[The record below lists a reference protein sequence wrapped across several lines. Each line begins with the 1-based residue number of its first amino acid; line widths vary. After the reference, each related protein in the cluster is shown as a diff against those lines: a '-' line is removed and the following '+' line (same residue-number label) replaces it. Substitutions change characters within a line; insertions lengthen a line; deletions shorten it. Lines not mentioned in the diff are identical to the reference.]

1 MTEETCRNDRWRST
15 IEDLILLADYVEGT
29 VSVDFNYALT
39 TLLQLRANA
48 EVLSHHFEDS
58 VWAKFDEVE
67 HLIRENCYTLP
78 LFDIERKQ
86 LQRQLSLGIPH
97 KDISKHLGVSL
108 KTVQRRI
115 ACWGLRRK
123 DLDNS
128 VSDED
133 LDVIVSDIHHHHPN
147 TGYKMILGHLRSRK
161 ILVTRRRVLASLR
174 RVDPQGIQ
182 MRRFSLQTTRRR
194 RYFVPAPNS
203 MWHIDGNHKLIRWRV
218 VVHGGI
224 DGFSRLIV
232 YLTATNNNRAQTVL
246 ESFMTAVQHYGI
258 PSRVRSDKG
267 GENIL
272 VARFMVAHCG
282 LNRRSHIAGRS
293 VHNQRIERLWRDV
306 FHNVLD
312 LFSTTFLRLE
322 AEGWLSPDKET
333 DLYALHRCYMPH
345 IQSHLQQFLRAWNN
359 HSLRSARNQSP
370 VQLWLSRER
379 DGSTAHLCQAAQDC
393 VNNWRGPPES
403 GQVYV
408 PELELPRALSAAE
421 LATLPNANV
430 PLTET
435 LQVYIE
441 TVSLLR
447 EMMDR

>member
-293 VHNQRIERLWRDV
+293 VHNQ
-306 FHNVLD
+306 
-312 LFSTTFLRLE
+312 STTFLRLE

>member
-1 MTEETCRNDRWRST
+1 MMEETTLNDQWRGT
-15 IEDLILLADYVEGT
+15 IEALISLADYVEGT

-67 HLIRENCYTLP
+67 HLIRENGYTLP
-78 LFDIERKQ
+78 RFDIERKQ

-133 LDVIVSDIHHHHPN
+133 LDIIVSDIHHHHPN

-161 ILVTRRRVLASLR
+161 IFVT
-174 RVDPQGIQ
+174 
-182 MRRFSLQTTRRR
+182 
-194 RYFVPAPNS
+194 S
-203 MWHIDGNHKLIRWRV
+203 MMDRWRV

-272 VARFMVAHCG
+272 VARFIVAHCG

-379 DGSTAHLCQAAQDC
+379 DGNAAHLCQAPQDC
-393 VNNWRGPPES
+393 VINWRGPPES

-421 LATLPNANV
+421 LATLPSSNV
-430 PLTET
+430 PLTEA

-447 EMMDR
+447 AMMDR

>member
-203 MWHIDGNHKLIRWRV
+203 MWHIDGNHKLIR
-218 VVHGGI
+218 
-224 DGFSRLIV
+224 
-232 YLTATNNNRAQTVL
+232 
-246 ESFMTAVQHYGI
+246 
-258 PSRVRSDKG
+258 VRSDKG